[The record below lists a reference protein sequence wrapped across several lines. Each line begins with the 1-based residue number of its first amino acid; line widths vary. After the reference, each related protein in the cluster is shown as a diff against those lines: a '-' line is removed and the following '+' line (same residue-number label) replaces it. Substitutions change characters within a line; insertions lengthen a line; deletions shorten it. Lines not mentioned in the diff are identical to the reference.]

1 VGGGGQGFREVGG
14 SGGILGWL
22 AEGFLQQKTGQVAV
36 QIIGYNSASNWAIY
50 CFIAFTC
57 FVCGLVEIFFYIR
70 IYPLLQFAF
79 SLCRLQKC
87 TCCCR

>member
-1 VGGGGQGFREVGG
+1 MRWVVGGGRE
-14 SGGILGWL
+14 L
-22 AEGFLQQKTGQVAV
+22 AEGVLHQKSGQVAV

-57 FVCGLVEIFFYIR
+57 FVCGLVAIF
-70 IYPLLQFAF
+70 IYLPLLQFTF